1 MAVPDADLVTGPM
14 APDQPE
20 PPPRPDE
27 VNRLWQHGMHEERLF
42 HDRLNYFTAIQ
53 VGLLGVFA
61 ILYHKEPALGVF
73 LPLTAVAL
81 AFTLL
86 WLAIQ
91 VRHWRYCVHV
101 NERIKQAVPE
111 YRRTVAA
118 FAGPGRSDGLSISRP
133 LAFAVPVLFA
143 ATWVAFITWVLVRSR

>member
-1 MAVPDADLVTGPM
+1 MKLHQPDEPA
-14 APDQPE
+14 APPH
-20 PPPRPDE
+20 PDE

-42 HDRLNYFTAIQ
+42 HDRLNYFSAMQI
-53 VGLLGVFA
+53 GLLGVFA
-61 ILYHKEPALGVF
+61 IMYNKDPALGVF

-86 WLAIQ
+86 WLGIQ

-101 NERIKQAVPE
+101 NEQIRALVPD

-118 FAGPGRSDGLSISRP
+118 FAGPGRTDGLSISRP

-143 ATWVAFITWVLVRSR
+143 ATWVALLAWVLIRAASPA

>member
-1 MAVPDADLVTGPM
+1 M
-14 APDQPE
+14 
-20 PPPRPDE
+20 PPPPDDIPTADE

-42 HDRLNYFTAIQ
+42 HDRLNYFSALQ

-61 ILYHKEPALGVF
+61 IMYNKEPALAVF

-86 WLAIQ
+86 WLGIQ
-91 VRHWRYCVHV
+91 LRHWRYCVHV
-101 NERIKQAVPE
+101 NEQMKTVVPE
-111 YRRTVAA
+111 YRRTLAS
-118 FAGPGRSDGLSISRP
+118 FAGPGRKDGLSISRP

-143 ATWVAFITWVLVRSR
+143 LTWVAFITWVLVRWSAGPGG